1 MSKVKVIIMKSTRIE
16 LRQDSLG
23 GGVEKTIKGK
33 ICKVATEWLE
43 FKIHYRGML
52 QGNNEISKDVQN
64 KMTAHGSLRNKG
76 GQGHVN

>member
-23 GGVEKTIKGK
+23 GEVEKTIKGK

-43 FKIHYRGML
+43 LKFTIEGCYKETTRSARMCKI
-52 QGNNEISKDVQN
+52 K
-64 KMTAHGSLRNKG
+64 
-76 GQGHVN
+76 

>member
-33 ICKVATEWLE
+33 ICKVPTEGL
-43 FKIHYRGML
+43 K
-52 QGNNEISKDVQN
+52 
-64 KMTAHGSLRNKG
+64 
-76 GQGHVN
+76 